1 MSNEELLEQMEL
13 VVRAVVCEE
22 TAGMRADISALKEDV
37 ADLKEDIAVLK
48 EDVAVL
54 KEDVA
59 VLKEDVAVIKNDV
72 ADLKLP
78 MTTVETDVAEIKCR
92 SFSIDNTTTQTN
104 GTVNS
109 INKALDIIADNQQ
122 MMWSVLIGENKV
134 SVA

>member
-1 MSNEELLEQMEL
+1 MSNEEFLEQMEL

-22 TAGMRADISALKEDV
+22 TAGMRADISTLKEDVAELKDDVAELKEDVAELKEDVAELKEDVAELKEDV
-37 ADLKEDIAVLK
+37 ADLKLR
-48 EDVAVL
+48 
-54 KEDVA
+54 
-59 VLKEDVAVIKNDV
+59 
-72 ADLKLP
+72 

-109 INKALDIIADNQQ
+109 MNKALDIIADKQQ